1 MENSGRSWKAFLRLW
16 FVLFLS
22 YSTLKF
28 TFNVVVAGF
37 IDLRPVAFWE
47 LLALPFGQAI
57 VFWLI
62 TRGRAGAS

>member
-1 MENSGRSWKAFLRLW
+1 MENSGRSWSAFLRLW
-16 FVLFLS
+16 FVLLLS

-28 TFNVVVAGF
+28 VFNIVVAGY
-37 IDLRPVAFWE
+37 IDVRPVFVWE

-62 TRGRAGAS
+62 TRGRLVR